1 MNWVDYVL
9 LALVAVSG
17 IHGLRL
23 GAATQVLSFG
33 GFWLGLFI
41 GALVAPSVAG
51 LAHSST
57 AKTVIVLVVLIGVAT
72 IVGGVGRILGVR
84 SAQVLQRLRLGS
96 VDAVFGVAVAV
107 AATLI
112 ATWLV
117 GSLLS
122 QSRYTGLD
130 EAVQQSRIVRAL
142 DKVLPPIPSVFS
154 SVQRFLSQ
162 NGFPVVFAGLPP
174 QAAAP
179 VTLPSN
185 ASERAAVVRADGST
199 VQISGAGCG
208 VIQEGSGFVAAPGL
222 VVTNAHVVAGIAAP
236 QVIDAA
242 GRHQATVI
250 LFDPR
255 LDVAVLRVSH
265 LADPPLAIVPTIVGR
280 GTTGVVLGYPEG
292 GPLRYGKAG
301 VAASFSLPVLDIY
314 GTAQVTRAMYQL
326 DALVQPGNSGGP
338 LVASGVPGV
347 ADGTVIGVVFAR
359 STTNSG
365 VGYALA
371 MPAVSADIVRAE
383 SAKTAGV
390 GTGAC
395 VRMTRHDLVTGA
407 RAVQTLRPRLRMA
420 S

>member
-9 LALVAVSG
+9 LVIVALSG

-41 GALVAPSVAG
+41 GALIAPSLAN

-57 AKTVIVLVVLIGVAT
+57 AKTAIALIVLIGAAT
-72 IVGGVGRILGVR
+72 LVGGVGRMLGVR
-84 SAQVLQRLRLGS
+84 SGQLLQRLRLGS

-117 GSLLS
+117 ASLLS

-130 EAVQQSRIVRAL
+130 QAVQQSRIVRAL
-142 DKVLPPIPSVFS
+142 DNVLPPIPSVFS

-179 VTLPSN
+179 VALPSD
-185 ASERAAVVRADGST
+185 ASERAAVVRAEAST
-199 VQISGAGCG
+199 VQITGAGCG

-222 VVTNAHVVAGIAAP
+222 VVTNAHVVAGISAP
-236 QVIDAA
+236 QVIDGA
-242 GRHQATVI
+242 GRHQANVV

-255 LDVAVLRVSH
+255 LDVAVLRVSQ
-265 LADPPLAIVPTIVGR
+265 LNDAPLPLATGVVGR

-301 VAASFSLPVLDIY
+301 VAAAFNQSVFDIY
-314 GTAQVTRAMYQL
+314 QTSQVAREMYQL
-326 DALVQPGNSGGP
+326 EAIVQPGNSGGP
-338 LVASGVPGV
+338 LVSSGVSGL

-359 STTNSG
+359 STTNDT

-371 MPAVSADIVRAE
+371 MPAVDADVARAE
-383 SAKTAGV
+383 GTKAIVV
-390 GTGAC
+390 GTGPC
-395 VRMTRHDLVTGA
+395 IG
-407 RAVQTLRPRLRMA
+407 
-420 S
+420 